1 MRDVRPERDD
11 SLAYFAPEAR
21 DHLDVMSRCLL
32 ALEQGRA
39 TEDNVASLF
48 RAVHTLKGAAYVV
61 GHTAVGDLAHA
72 IEDVLAAVRHDRG
85 SLAPAAIDLIHAGIE
100 AARRR
105 LGLTGDSVDEG
116 VPEAYEETLARLRAV
131 APHPAR
137 GVRDAG
143 AHAGASAGA
152 VAASASPAPPR
163 APATAPS
170 GLSASPSR
178 APGTGMRLDLLV
190 NLAGELVVARRRL
203 EGRLH
208 ELERVDEVLSQSRA
222 RMARAVGELED
233 LHRHGAGPETARV
246 SGTGGGG
253 EAAAGSVW
261 HNRASG
267 YPLADGDPDPHTA
280 VSLTDFFSE
289 LELDRFDHVDL
300 LGRSLAEIT
309 ADLAV
314 VHSQVTGLTKSL
326 SEDTARVQR
335 LTASLRGEITRARLV
350 PVERVFARVARQVR
364 ETAKSAGKAVG
375 LQVSG
380 ESVSIDSAIVDHLAG
395 PILHLLQNAITHGI
409 EAEGERRAR
418 GKPPQGTLSLRA
430 YHRGGFIHIE
440 MSDDGR
446 GIDTE
451 RLKAAAVRQGL
462 VPPEVTQ
469 LMDEAEALDLIFL
482 PGLSTASAVTPSAG
496 RGIGLDVVRTT
507 VGRLNGDVTV
517 TTAPGAGTQFTM
529 RLPLTVIVSE
539 ALLVR
544 VASETLAIPVN
555 AVRRVVAL
563 PFDHVERAGRGERVW
578 VDDRPLDLLR
588 LDQLF
593 GLTPGEPAAKLWV
606 VALRTA
612 GRAVALAVDEVLGKE
627 EIFVRSLGEFME
639 GVGPFGGATI
649 SDDGRVI
656 LLLDPVRLLEMA
668 EPLIGI
674 MAARRGAPPSG
685 AASALEPPVVRRIL
699 LIDDSISVR
708 KFVGQMLERAGFAV
722 VTAADGVEGLRA
734 LEETPVHLVITDLE
748 MPRLNGFELIQQL
761 RRRAETRDLP
771 IVVLT
776 TRVGAKHLDL
786 ARWLGATDYVA
797 KPVDESAFVRLIDS
811 LAVVTSRAVPPP
823 APEAND
829 SQPGGPLDAAG
840 AVAPPAEASGS

>member
-1 MRDVRPERDD
+1 VKKSAPGNPDD

-21 DHLDVMSRCLL
+21 DHLDAMSRCLL
-32 ALEQGRA
+32 PLEQGRA

-61 GHTAVGDLAHA
+61 GQTTVGDLAHA
-72 IEDVLAAVRHDRG
+72 IEDVLATVRHDRG
-85 SLAPAAIDLIHAGIE
+85 SLAPAAIDAIHAGIE
-100 AARRR
+100 AARRH
-105 LGLTGDSVDEG
+105 LGLTGDPGDEG
-116 VPEAYEETLARLRAV
+116 GAPEAYEETLARLRAV

-137 GVRDAG
+137 GVRDAD
-143 AHAGASAGA
+143 AQAGTSAGA
-152 VAASASPAPPR
+152 VVDSASPAPR
-163 APATAPS
+163 QAAATAPS
-170 GLSASPSR
+170 DFGASPSR
-178 APGTGMRLDLLV
+178 GPGTTGMRLDLLV

-208 ELERVDEVLSQSRA
+208 ELEHVDEVLSQSRA
-222 RMARAVGELED
+222 RMARAVSELED
-233 LHRHGAGPETARV
+233 LHRHGAGAETARV
-246 SGTGGGG
+246 SGAGGDT

-261 HNRASG
+261 RNEASG
-267 YPLADGDPDPHTA
+267 YPLADGDSDRHRV

-314 VHSQVTGLTKSL
+314 VHSQVTGLTKGL

-350 PVERVFARVARQVR
+350 PVDRVFARVARQVR
-364 ETAKSAGKAVG
+364 ETARSAGKAVG

-380 ESVSIDSAIVDHLAG
+380 ESVSVDSAIVDHLAG

-409 EAEGERRAR
+409 EAEDERRAR

-446 GIDTE
+446 GIDPE

-462 VPPEVTQ
+462 LPPEVAH

-544 VASETLAIPVN
+544 VGAETLAIPVN
-555 AVRRVVAL
+555 GVRRVVAL
-563 PFDHVERAGRGERVW
+563 PLDQVERAGRGERVW

-593 GLTPGEPAAKLWV
+593 GLTPGEPATKLWV

-649 SDDGRVI
+649 GDDGRVI

-674 MAARRGAPPSG
+674 TAARRGAPPSRV
-685 AASALEPPVVRRIL
+685 ASAPEPPVVRRIL

-722 VTAADGVEGLRA
+722 VTAGDGVEGLRA

-761 RRRAETRDLP
+761 RRQPETRDLP

-811 LAVVTSRAVPPP
+811 LAVETSRAVPPP
-823 APEAND
+823 GPEAN
-829 SQPGGPLDAAG
+829 
-840 AVAPPAEASGS
+840 AS